1 MSRLPLV
8 RRKQISAPG
17 TERRGRKRLTVFLL
31 GFEIT
36 SVQSNLEHQHTGG
49 DHHELRQFGLREF
62 FYSQIRAH
70 IVPQAPPPR
79 RGKEAPP
86 WSSPP
91 TLFRA
96 TAYATPAVLSL
107 ILFILLLGVH
117 HDLGR
122 LRTSLDRCGGGGPY
136 YWANNPAAGVPTV
149 TTVTAT
155 VVSSRP
161 TGSGGAADPEWDPDL
176 ESPTAAAAS
185 DAPGRSSPTSV
196 TMIDVTS
203 PHPTK
208 GDRARP
214 PSGETSVHGEH
225 DALLPM
231 ERPLILWPLRLE
243 FPFTREQALEV
254 VEHSLSV
261 AWDILRRLYHFP
273 LDPP

>member
-1 MSRLPLV
+1 MSQHPLV
-8 RRKQISAPG
+8 RRRQISAPG
-17 TERRGRKRLTVFLL
+17 TGRRGTKRLIITFL

-62 FYSQIRAH
+62 FYTQIRAH
-70 IVPQAPPPR
+70 IVPQARPLR
-79 RGKEAPP
+79 KGKEAPP
-86 WSSPP
+86 WSSPS

-96 TAYATPAVLSL
+96 TAFAAPAVLSL
-107 ILFILLLGVH
+107 ILFVLLLGVH

-122 LRTSLDRCGGGGPY
+122 LRTSLDRCGGGGPH
-136 YWANNPAAGVPTV
+136 YWTNNNPAAGVPAV

-161 TGSGGAADPEWDPDL
+161 TGSSGAADPEWDL
-176 ESPTAAAAS
+176 HSELHTVAAES
-185 DAPGRSSPTSV
+185 DAPRPTPTSV

-214 PSGETSVHGEH
+214 PSGDTSVHGEH

-254 VEHSLSV
+254 VEHSLSI